1 LYKMRG
7 VKRWKRKKCVNCGI
21 SHVPLYLG
29 LDDNWHCADHVGLLL
44 AKTKEE
50 NSQGTEKPK
59 KYKEI
64 ER

>member
-1 LYKMRG
+1 MEE
-7 VKRWKRKKCVNCGI
+7 KKCVNCGI